1 MRLVGRKL
9 LEDFAALHADIRGP
23 LNAWVAEVQEA
34 NWRVPADLKARFPS
48 ASFLADNRV
57 VFNVKGNNYRVE
69 VKLSYDINVVL
80 VLRIGTH
87 SEYSKWK

>member
-9 LEDFAALHADIRGP
+9 LENFAALHADIRGP
-23 LNAWVAEVQEA
+23 LNAWAAEAQEA
-34 NWRVPADLKARFPS
+34 NWKVPADLKARFPS

-57 VFNVKGNNYRVE
+57 VFNLKGNNYRVE

>member
-23 LNAWVAEVQEA
+23 QNAWVAEVEEA
-34 NWRVPADLKARFPS
+34 DWIAPADVKARFPS

-57 VFNVKGNNYRVE
+57 VFNIKGNKYRVE
-69 VKLSYDINVVL
+69 TKVSYEVNVVL

>member
-23 LNAWVAEVQEA
+23 LNAWVAEAQEA
-34 NWRVPADLKARFPS
+34 NWRVPADLKARFPN

-57 VFNVKGNNYRVE
+57 VFNLKGNNYRVE

>member
-9 LEDFAALHADIRGP
+9 VEDFAALHADIRGP
-23 LNAWVAEVQEA
+23 LNAWIAEVEEA
-34 NWRVPADLKARFPS
+34 DWRAPADIKARFPT
-48 ASFLADNRV
+48 ASFLAENRI
-57 VFNVKGNNYRVE
+57 VFNIKGNKYRIE
-69 VKLSYDINVVL
+69 TKASYEINVVL